1 MVKLILKSPYIKN
14 TGNAGGYLKYIGTR
28 ENVELVPDA
37 RPPTK
42 RQTQLINKL
51 LQDFPDCK
59 NSYEYSDY
67 HAAPTKVN
75 ASALITMALESNW
88 DAIQS
93 SEVYMKYIA
102 TRPRAERFGSHGLF
116 GDEDNVD
123 MAKAMSELESCRG
136 NVWTHIISLRREDA
150 ERLSY
155 NNAAAWKNLIR
166 THRNEIAAAMKIP
179 VSDFRWYA
187 AFHDEGHH
195 PHIHMM

>member
-93 SEVYMKYIA
+93 SVGTVHEVHRHPSSRRALRIS
-102 TRPRAERFGSHGLF
+102 RPVR
-116 GDEDNVD
+116 
-123 MAKAMSELESCRG
+123 
-136 NVWTHIISLRREDA
+136 
-150 ERLSY
+150 
-155 NNAAAWKNLIR
+155 
-166 THRNEIAAAMKIP
+166 
-179 VSDFRWYA
+179 
-187 AFHDEGHH
+187 
-195 PHIHMM
+195 